1 MTRFAPLAGV
11 SLTAVAL
18 SLAVAVP
25 AHAAPAT
32 VTWSTANSVAT
43 GDQDGAAVATNRNG
57 YVAVVWEDDRDTTAP
72 ADNAHSE
79 IFLRLFK
86 DGTAVYEKQLS
97 TGGTAGTSWKHITP
111 DVALDDKGNA
121 VVVWADD
128 PDGNGAFNIPYQVV
142 GPTGT
147 VLGSGRANASTA
159 GNQIVPKVAV
169 DPDGSPSSTTA
180 VAFTVVWEDIADGAT
195 VSTVKAAGFTN
206 VTTKAYEVTASQTTG
221 THHRPDVAVS
231 ASGDALVVWDEDAD
245 ANAYYNIGLVRLAR
259 ANGAVNLTRRA
270 ANFNGGNQ
278 QWHASIAADFTGDF
292 TVAWES
298 DHTGTAGV
306 WARSFKADG
315 TARHNDVEVS
325 SEAGAVSPSV
335 GIDDQAN
342 TVVAWTTPANGLD
355 VWARGY
361 NPDGTT
367 AGRLAAQSYT
377 DTTTGRQEQG
387 VVAVSAWG
395 EIALCFT
402 DDNDGNLFDQIRMGL
417 GGLNSDW

>member
-1 MTRFAPLAGV
+1 MT
-11 SLTAVAL
+11 
-18 SLAVAVP
+18 AVP
-25 AHAAPAT
+25 AYAAPAT

-43 GDQDGAAVATNRNG
+43 GDQDGAAIATNRNG
-57 YVAVVWEDDRDTTAP
+57 YVAVVWEDDRDTAAP
-72 ADNAHSE
+72 EDNNHSE
-79 IFLRLFK
+79 VYLRLFK
-86 DGTAVYEKQLS
+86 DGVAVYEKKLS
-97 TGGTAGTSWKHITP
+97 TGGTAGTNWKHITP
-111 DVALDDKGNA
+111 DVGLDDKGNA

-128 PDGNGAFNIPYQVV
+128 PDGNGFFNIPYQVV

-147 VLGSGRANASTA
+147 VLGSGRANADTA
-159 GNQIVPKVAV
+159 GQQIVPKVAV
-169 DPDGSPSSTTA
+169 DPDGTPNSTTA
-180 VAFTVVWEDIADGAT
+180 VAFTVVWEDIAEGAT
-195 VSTVKAAGFTN
+195 VSLVKAAGYTN

-231 ASGDALVVWDEDAD
+231 AAGDALVVWDEDSD
-245 ANAYYNIGLVRLAR
+245 ANAFYNIGLVRLAR
-259 ANGAVNLTRRA
+259 ANGAVNLTRRT
-270 ANFNGGNQ
+270 ANVNGGNQ
-278 QWHASIAADFTGDF
+278 QWHASIAANFTGDF

-315 TARHNDVEVS
+315 TARHGDLEVS
-325 SEAGAVSPSV
+325 SEAGAISPSV
-335 GIDDQAN
+335 GIDDQAA

-387 VVAVSAWG
+387 AVAVSAWG
-395 EIALCFT
+395 EIALSFT
-402 DDNDGNLFDQIRMGL
+402 DDNDGNLFDQVRLGL
-417 GGLNSDW
+417 GAANSDW